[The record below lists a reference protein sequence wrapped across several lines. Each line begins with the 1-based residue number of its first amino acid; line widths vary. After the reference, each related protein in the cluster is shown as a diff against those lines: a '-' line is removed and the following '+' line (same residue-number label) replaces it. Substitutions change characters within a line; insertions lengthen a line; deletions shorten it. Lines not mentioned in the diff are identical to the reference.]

1 MSKEN
6 IENITKSDSNFAP
19 TFVDHHIFPD
29 IDFNKHHTI
38 NYNISLPKKIM
49 NLYIYYILNP
59 WLRNLDKDF
68 TLKNCL
74 FGSVKLTKTAEPDK
88 CKHSG
93 CGKGFDYLAESHLQM
108 EAWETMLLFLNPYE
122 LI

>member
-1 MSKEN
+1 
-6 IENITKSDSNFAP
+6 
-19 TFVDHHIFPD
+19 
-29 IDFNKHHTI
+29 
-38 NYNISLPKKIM
+38 M

-59 WLRNLDKDF
+59 WLRNLNKDF

-74 FGSVKLTKTAEPDK
+74 FRSAKLIKTAEPDK

-93 CGKGFDYLAESHLQM
+93 SGKRFDYLAESHLQM
-108 EAWETMLLFLNPYE
+108 EAWKTMLLFLNQYE